1 MCLYSC
7 LNFLGEIIVDPAY
20 NFDQAVSYKTRF
32 GEGGQEE
39 KTKSFPKVDQFGG
52 ETEYFSDCILKD
64 VEPEPNGEEGLMDV
78 RVVYAIKE
86 SLETGKSVK
95 LEPRNRLRRVQPDQI
110 RALSFGKPPKQK
122 DVIGRDSEKP
132 GADATP
138 DTR

>member
-1 MCLYSC
+1 M
-7 LNFLGEIIVDPAY
+7 VDPAY
-20 NFDQAVSYKTRF
+20 NFDQAVSYRTRF

-39 KTKSFPKVDQFGG
+39 KTKIFPKVDQFGG

-78 RVVYAIKE
+78 RVVCAIKE
-86 SLETGKSVK
+86 SLKTGKSVQ
-95 LEPRNRLRRVQPDQI
+95 LEARERLRHAQADQV
-110 RALSFGKPPKQK
+110 RSLSFGKPPKQK

-138 DTR
+138 ETR